1 MSHHIIEL
9 ESIQYTYPDGTRA
22 LDGISFRIVHGESVG
37 IVGANGA
44 GKSTLLL
51 QMNGTLRPTGGR
63 VRIGQAILSK
73 KTAKDFRKKI
83 GFLFQDPDDQIF
95 MPTVFED
102 VAFGPLNLGWTPENV
117 VQSASKALKQVNCLH
132 LKDRPP
138 HRLSEGEKRS
148 VSIASVISMDP
159 DILVMDEP
167 SSNLDPRSRRQ
178 LIQLLR
184 TFQHTKI
191 LAAHDLDMVMDLCE
205 RTIILSQGRVVA
217 DGPTLELFSDEN
229 LLKENGLEKP
239 LCMQGPWSWAKNSFE
254 SSESLGP

>member
-9 ESIQYTYPDGTRA
+9 QDVHYTYPDGTRA

-51 QMNGTLRPTGGR
+51 QINGTLISTRGR
-63 VRIGQAILSK
+63 VRIGETILSK
-73 KTAKDFRKKI
+73 KTAREVRKRI
-83 GFLFQDPDDQIF
+83 GFIFQNSDDQLF

-102 VAFGPLNLGWTPENV
+102 VAFGPLHLGWTQENV
-117 VQSASKALKQVNCLH
+117 EQSAIKALEQVRCVH
-132 LKDRPP
+132 LRDRPP
-138 HRLSEGEKRS
+138 HKLSEGQKRS

-178 LIQLLR
+178 LIQLL
-184 TFQHTKI
+184 I
-191 LAAHDLDMVMDLCE
+191 E
-205 RTIILSQGRVVA
+205 RDHSLSKHGR
-217 DGPTLELFSDEN
+217 L
-229 LLKENGLEKP
+229 
-239 LCMQGPWSWAKNSFE
+239 NS
-254 SSESLGP
+254 P

>member
-9 ESIQYTYPDGTRA
+9 QDVHYTYPDGTRA

-51 QMNGTLRPTGGR
+51 QINGTLISTRGR
-63 VRIGQAILSK
+63 VRIGETILSK
-73 KTAKDFRKKI
+73 KTAREVRKRI
-83 GFLFQDPDDQIF
+83 GFIFQNSDDQLF

-102 VAFGPLNLGWTPENV
+102 VAFGPLHLGWTQENV
-117 VQSASKALKQVNCLH
+117 EQSAIKALEQVRCVH
-132 LKDRPP
+132 LRDRPP
-138 HRLSEGEKRS
+138 HKLSEGQKRS

-178 LIQLLR
+178 LIQLLK
-184 TFQHTKI
+184 TFQHSKL
-191 LAAHDLDMVMDLCE
+191 LATHDLDMVLDLCE
-205 RTIILSQGRVVA
+205 RTIILSEGRIAA
-217 DGPTLELFSDEN
+217 DGPTLDLFSDEE
-229 LLKENGLEKP
+229 LLMANGLEKP
-239 LCMQGPWSWAKNSFE
+239 LSMQQRPVRAAR
-254 SSESLGP
+254 

>member
-9 ESIQYTYPDGTRA
+9 QDVHYTYPDGTRA
-22 LDGISFRIVHGESVG
+22 LEGISFRVLHGESVG

-51 QMNGTLRPTGGR
+51 QINGTLMPARGKI
-63 VRIGQAILSK
+63 RIGEVVLSK
-73 KTAKDFRKKI
+73 RTARDFRKKI
-83 GFLFQDPDDQIF
+83 GFLFQDPDDQLF

-102 VAFGPLNLGWTPENV
+102 VAFGPLHLGWTRENAEEAAV
-117 VQSASKALKQVNCLH
+117 KALEQVGCLD

-138 HRLSEGEKRS
+138 HRLSEGQKRS

-178 LIQLLR
+178 LIELLGR
-184 TFQHTKI
+184 FHHSKI
-191 LAAHDLDMVMDLCE
+191 LATHDLDLVMDLCE
-205 RTIILSQGRVVA
+205 RTILLSMGRIVA
-217 DGPTLELFSDEN
+217 DGPTLELFADDR
-229 LLKENGLEKP
+229 LLLENGLERP
-239 LCMQGPWSWAKNSFE
+239 LSMQGPPLRAGGRLREGSG
-254 SSESLGP
+254 GP